1 MARGGRRKGAG
12 RPKGTGKFGEPTKA
26 VRLPVSK
33 IDNIMKFIQRN
44 ADMYAIYPSGE
55 RVDPVSVEQCDLNA
69 ELVTH
74 PSSTFNV
81 RVSDD
86 SMKGAEI
93 VKGDLLVADR
103 SREPKNGDI
112 VVALLNGKL
121 LVRRLVIKPKLTV
134 KDRKLE
140 LKAESSKF
148 PTLKIVETD
157 DIELWG
163 VARNVV
169 HSL

>member
-33 IDNIMKFIQRN
+33 IDSIMKFIERN

-86 SMKGAEI
+86 SMKGAGI

-103 SREPKNGDI
+103 SQEPKNGDI

-140 LKAESSKF
+140 LKSESSKF

-163 VARNVV
+163 VAKNVV